1 MATTMIPPTDV
12 SKPAAPG
19 PRRVATVRANLL
31 PDEVISARQAL
42 VVRRQVLTA
51 LGALVVLI
59 VACYGLSWWQTRSA
73 RNDLDSIQRRNTTL
87 TDQQNQFRP
96 VVEAQSGALRI
107 STQLHRLMAGDLS
120 WNDLI
125 NRIRGAAPSGV
136 TVTDLDG
143 TVSTGTATGTAPAAA
158 VPAAPG
164 TAAGTEQPV
173 GTLTLS
179 GSARDKNSVAAF
191 ADKLGRV
198 RGLSTPLITSVATT
212 DHQVTFSIDVT
223 ITGAALGGRYSAT
236 AAPTTTGGN

>member
-1 MATTMIPPTDV
+1 LI
-12 SKPAAPG
+12 
-19 PRRVATVRANLL
+19 
-31 PDEVISARQAL
+31 
-42 VVRRQVLTA
+42 
-51 LGALVVLI
+51 VLI

-73 RNDLDSIQRRNTTL
+73 RNDLEGIQRRNTAL

-136 TVTDLDG
+136 GVTDLDG
-143 TVSTGTATGTAPAAA
+143 TVTAGTGTGGAPAAG

-164 TAAGTEQPV
+164 TAAGTDQPV
-173 GTLTLS
+173 GTLTLD

-198 RGLSTPLITSVATT
+198 RGLSTPLITSVSTT
-212 DHQVTFSIDVT
+212 DQQVSFTIDVT
-223 ITGAALGGRYSAT
+223 ITSAALGGRYSAIP
-236 AAPTTTGGN
+236 APTTTGGN